1 VSGGKI
7 KDSGRSS
14 GGSSFGSKVKQSL
27 GFGKSSSSSG
37 TPIRDEDAHRGESR
51 VHSFGRYRGESWVHP
66 SAIAAAP
73 QVLHP
78 SEKGCI

>member
-37 TPIRDEDAHRGESR
+37 TPIRDRMHIVENPGTILRKEQQLL
-51 VHSFGRYRGESWVHP
+51 RYT
-66 SAIAAAP
+66 
-73 QVLHP
+73 L
-78 SEKGCI
+78 SEKGIEENPGSILRQV